1 MQERYC
7 LISKSKEHFHP
18 DDLLEYIKEMVDKFF
33 PENKFNKKLIENK
46 NIINGK
52 SNFPIRVL
60 A

>member
-7 LISKSKEHFHP
+7 LLSNSEHFNP
-18 DDLLEYIKEMVDKFF
+18 DQLLEYIKEMLDKFF
-33 PENKFNKKLIENK
+33 PENKFNHILIENK
-46 NIINGK
+46 KIIDGK